1 MNTSAD
7 GPNKDLI
14 AAQQSGFGD
23 QKAHYQTQDSSRQ
36 DGSSHRSN
44 GQEEKKRRGVA
55 LGNGLTG
62 LHIKQTG
69 PPVKFRRNQYNQL
82 NVTTN
87 IIPAVST
94 NGIFASSEP
103 QNLSSSMNANGKSSV
118 GASAT
123 NVFTSNGQ
131 GVIGKGGNTNRLS
144 TISPRIPMVPQ
155 GTTSG
160 AFDISPTNGLTVV
173 PPTL

>member
-1 MNTSAD
+1 M
-7 GPNKDLI
+7 
-14 AAQQSGFGD
+14 
-23 QKAHYQTQDSSRQ
+23 
-36 DGSSHRSN
+36 
-44 GQEEKKRRGVA
+44 
-55 LGNGLTG
+55 
-62 LHIKQTG
+62 
-69 PPVKFRRNQYNQL
+69 KFRRNQYNQL

-87 IIPAVST
+87 VIPAVST

-118 GASAT
+118 GASGT

-144 TISPRIPMVPQ
+144 TISPRIPVVPQ

-160 AFDISPTNGLTVV
+160 AFDISPTNGLNVV